1 MGVAWTPDSWRSK
14 PILQV
19 PAFPDASALAD
30 VEAKLAKFP
39 PLVFANE
46 VNALKARLA
55 KVAKAESF
63 LFQGGDCAESFKEHT
78 ANNIRDYF
86 RVFLQS
92 ALVMTFAGGM
102 PVVKIGRIAG
112 QFAKPRS
119 SNVEKLNGVELP
131 SYRGDIINGFE
142 FTKESRI
149 PDPDRQLQ
157 AYRQS
162 AATLNFLRAFLQGG
176 LASLENVNRWALD
189 FMKDKPIEASY
200 ETLAREVTRTLEI
213 MRALGINEQNAQALV
228 TTEFFTSHEA
238 LLLGYEQAM
247 TRRDE
252 VMGSGRYYATSAHM
266 IWIGD
271 RTRQPDH
278 AHVEFCRG
286 VENPIGLKCG
296 PSVEPDG
303 LLRLIEILDPK
314 NEAGRLTLICRFG
327 SDKVESHLPKLIR
340 AVEKAG
346 RNVIWSCDPMHGNT
360 ITATTGHK
368 TRPFQR
374 VKEEVE
380 RFFAIHRVEG
390 THAGGVHLE
399 MTGQNVTE
407 CTGGA
412 VAIVDSD
419 LSKSYE
425 TLCDPRLNAEQSLE
439 LSFLIAERL
448 KLERDSRSAKPM
460 VSKTAAE

>member
-1 MGVAWTPDSWRSK
+1 MGVTWSPDSWRSK

-19 PAFPDASALAD
+19 PDFPDKAALAD
-30 VEAKLAKFP
+30 VEAKIAKFP

-46 VNALKARLA
+46 VNALKARLG

-102 PVVKIGRIAG
+102 PVVKVGRIAG

-131 SYRGDIINGFE
+131 SYRGDIINGFD
-142 FTKESRI
+142 FTSQSRI

-176 LASLENVNRWALD
+176 FASLENVNRWALD
-189 FMKDKPIEASY
+189 FMKDKPIEASF
-200 ETLAREVTRTLEI
+200 ETLAGEVSRTLEI
-213 MRALGINEQNAQALV
+213 MRALGINEQNTQELV
-228 TTEFFTSHEA
+228 STEFFTSHEA

-296 PSVEPDG
+296 PSLEADG
-303 LLRLIEILDPK
+303 LLKLIDILNPA

-327 SDKVESHLPKLIR
+327 SDKVDAHLPKLIR

-346 RNVIWSCDPMHGNT
+346 RTVVWSCDPMHGNT
-360 ITATTGHK
+360 ISATGGYK
-368 TRPFQR
+368 TRQFQR
-374 VKEEVE
+374 VREEVE
-380 RFFAIHRVEG
+380 RFFDIHRAEG

-412 VAIVDSD
+412 VALVDSD
-419 LSKSYE
+419 LARSYE

-448 KLERDSRSAKPM
+448 KLERASRGKLNVAK
-460 VSKTAAE
+460 SAAE